1 MLATER
7 FEDRALLAW
16 LCAVVAVL
24 SLLPLARLVV
34 EGFAPGGTLSTS
46 ALTRVLASSTTWL
59 ATGHSLVTA
68 FGGTLVALLI
78 GGVVALVLALTDV
91 RARNAFVFCFVM
103 PLLIAPQVVALA
115 SPVVSGHVTG
125 QVVTVAGGMEGRVVH
140 E

>member
-1 MLATER
+1 CRRTSRRSCRRTARTCSASPNCSASRRQSNALLATER

-68 FGGTLVALLI
+68 FGGTV
-78 GGVVALVLALTDV
+78 
-91 RARNAFVFCFVM
+91 
-103 PLLIAPQVVALA
+103 
-115 SPVVSGHVTG
+115 
-125 QVVTVAGGMEGRVVH
+125 
-140 E
+140 